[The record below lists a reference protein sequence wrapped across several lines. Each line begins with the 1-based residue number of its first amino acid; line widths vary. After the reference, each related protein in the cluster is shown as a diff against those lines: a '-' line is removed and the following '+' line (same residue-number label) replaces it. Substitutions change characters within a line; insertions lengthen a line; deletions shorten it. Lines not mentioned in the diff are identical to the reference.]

1 MSGLKAKLGER
12 VFIVTALLLI
22 WADLVISSSMV
33 AIIGLDTVAAL
44 YIKDAAQAARL
55 HGSLSARSR
64 TV

>member
-1 MSGLKAKLGER
+1 M
-12 VFIVTALLLI
+12 FIKTALLLI
-22 WADLVISSSMV
+22 WADLVIFNSMV
-33 AIIGLDTVAAL
+33 ALIGLDTVAAL

>member
-1 MSGLKAKLGER
+1 LKAKLGER
-12 VFIVTALLLI
+12 MFIETALLLI
-22 WADLVISSSMV
+22 WADLVISSGMV
-33 AIIGLDTVAAL
+33 ALIGLDIVAAL